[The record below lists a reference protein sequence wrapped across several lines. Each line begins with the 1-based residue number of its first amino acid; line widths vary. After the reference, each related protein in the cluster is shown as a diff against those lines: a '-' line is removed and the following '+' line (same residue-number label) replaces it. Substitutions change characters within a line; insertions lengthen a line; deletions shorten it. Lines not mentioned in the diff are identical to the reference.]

1 MDLLI
6 IILWLLLGAAIIE
19 MIYGIVK
26 KTGILVFTGIV
37 IAVMCAL
44 GLILAMGYADAVTIT
59 GEGILV

>member
-6 IILWLLLGAAIIE
+6 IILWVLLAAAIIE

-26 KTGILVFTGIV
+26 KTGILVLIGIV